1 MVLICEGHDDG
12 RFRET
17 GTRETGTIW
26 SSAIDLFLKIH
37 ARVKFHF
44 NAVSL

>member
-1 MVLICEGHDDG
+1 MVLIVEGHDDG

-17 GTRETGTIW
+17 GTMW
-26 SSAIDLFLKIH
+26 SNAVDLFLKIH